1 MIVIHIIDMNKN
13 VSIFKKIRL
22 FSFYKKVI
30 KENSE
35 ELERN
40 FGLRVDKAQRLYTV
54 LNIPEE
60 IIGESFSLKKS
71 DIDRISENYI
81 KEYNTEVNRIL
92 NAKGLGELFGLYEV
106 KKVDKYS
113 YLVVIGYSLFKSN
126 EYYNKLYWRVYP
138 IIGIVSIIT
147 TILLLV

>member
-1 MIVIHIIDMNKN
+1 MNKN

-30 KENSE
+30 KDNST

-40 FGLRVDKAQRLYTV
+40 FGIRIDKAQRLYTV

-71 DIDRISENYI
+71 DIDRISESYI
-81 KEYNTEVNRIL
+81 KEYNSELNRFL
-92 NAKGLGELFGLYEV
+92 NSKGLGELFSIYDV

-147 TILLLV
+147 AILLFV